1 MKFIKSEIK
10 DIYNVIKAAIMKN
23 LTSGNILC
31 RTRQERNLTLSY
43 L

>member
-31 RTRQERNLTLSY
+31 RTHVKKET
-43 L
+43 